1 MSSSTRKTSEL
12 ETLRRTWRPLLLVAA
27 ISLGGCQMHA
37 SRDAD
42 GDADNARNATQQH
55 AIDWTPTPLPQ
66 RPDDVWERIREGFQL
81 QDEIGVNPRI
91 ERQRLWYASRPAV
104 IESAGK
110 RSSPYLH
117 YVVER
122 LDERDMPMELA
133 LLPIIESAYN
143 PLAYSRSHAAGLWQF
158 IPSTGRHFNLRQT
171 NWYDGRRDIM
181 ASTNAAMNYLTRLHD
196 MFNGDWLLAL
206 AAYNAGE
213 GTVSRAIERNQKLG
227 LPTDYW
233 NLPLPKETQEYV
245 PKLLAVAQI
254 VTSPQA
260 YGVDLNPIA
269 NEPYFE
275 VVAFKPRMDLSSIAE
290 MAEVD
295 EDELFQLNPAFK
307 KGVTMDGP
315 QHLLVPSE
323 KAERL
328 AANLL
333 LMKPQKQVQWQQYT
347 VRKGDN
353 LASIAK
359 RHNLTVQELSD
370 FNRLPHPRLRIGQVL
385 SLNTPARSASSN
397 PRDKARNPVASTS
410 GKRYKVKSGDN
421 LWSIAKQQQ
430 VAVKDLQ
437 RWNQL
442 PNNNLT
448 LGQELLLQAPSN
460 QAALLA
466 SKSLSGKPGKST
478 NAKPADREA
487 VTYYK
492 VQKGDS
498 LYLIA
503 KRFKIELA
511 QLQRWNP
518 KAGKALKLGQTLTI
532 KKAP

>member
-12 ETLRRTWRPLLLVAA
+12 ETLVRNWRPLLLVAA
-27 ISLGGCQMHA
+27 MTLGGCQVHDT
-37 SRDAD
+37 RDTDA
-42 GDADNARNATQQH
+42 DADNARNAARQH
-55 AIDWTPTPLPQ
+55 AADWTPAPQPQ

-81 QDEIGVNPRI
+81 QGEIGVNPRI

-117 YVVER
+117 FVVER

-133 LLPIIESAYN
+133 LLPIIESSYN

-158 IPSTGRHFNLRQT
+158 IPSTGRNFNLRQT

-245 PKLLAVAQI
+245 PKLL
-254 VTSPQA
+254 
-260 YGVDLNPIA
+260 D
-269 NEPYFE
+269 
-275 VVAFKPRMDLSSIAE
+275 RSSIAE

-307 KGVTMDGP
+307 KGVTIDGP

-347 VRKGDN
+347 VRKGDS

-359 RHNLTVQELSD
+359 RHNLSVKDITDLNQ
-370 FNRLPHPRLRIGQVL
+370 LRHHKLRTGQVL
-385 SLNTPARSASSN
+385 SLSTQVQSASSN
-397 PRDKARNPVASTS
+397 PLYKESSPVVSAPA
-410 GKRYKVKSGDN
+410 KRYKVKSGDN
-421 LWSIAKQQQ
+421 LWSIAKQQK

-437 RWNQL
+437 SWNQL
-442 PNNNLT
+442 RDNNLK
-448 LGQELLLQAPSN
+448 LGQELLLQAPKN
-460 QAALLA
+460 QAAVLA
-466 SKSLSGKPGKST
+466 SKSLSGKNSKT
-478 NAKPADREA
+478 ITTKPSDREA

-503 KRFKIELA
+503 KRFKVDVA

-518 KAGKALKLGQTLTI
+518 KATSALKLGQTLTV

>member
-12 ETLRRTWRPLLLVAA
+12 ETLVRTWRPLLLVAA
-27 ISLGGCQMHA
+27 MTLGGCQVHDT
-37 SRDAD
+37 RDTDA
-42 GDADNARNATQQH
+42 DADNARNATRQH
-55 AIDWTPTPLPQ
+55 AVDWTPMPLPQ

-81 QDEIGVNPRI
+81 QGEIGVNPRI

-133 LLPIIESAYN
+133 LLPIIESSYN

-307 KGVTMDGP
+307 KGVTIDGP

-347 VRKGDN
+347 VRKGDS

-359 RHNLTVQELSD
+359 RHNLSVKDITDLNQ
-370 FNRLPHPRLRIGQVL
+370 LRQHKLRTGQVL
-385 SLNTPARSASSN
+385 SLSTQVQSASSN
-397 PRDKARNPVASTS
+397 TRYKERSPVVSAPA
-410 GKRYKVKSGDN
+410 KRYKVKSGDN
-421 LWSIAKQQQ
+421 LWSIAKQQK

-442 PNNNLT
+442 RGNNLK
-448 LGQELLLQAPSN
+448 LGQELLLQAPKN
-460 QAALLA
+460 QAAVLA
-466 SKSLSGKPGKST
+466 SKSLSGKNSKIIT
-478 NAKPADREA
+478 NKATGRDA

-503 KRFKIELA
+503 KRFKVDLA
-511 QLQRWNP
+511 QLKRWNP
-518 KAGKALKLGQTLTI
+518 KATSALKLGQTLTV

>member
-1 MSSSTRKTSEL
+1 MSLSTRKTPEL
-12 ETLRRTWRPLLLVAA
+12 ETLVRHWRPLLLAAA
-27 ISLGGCQMHA
+27 ITLGGCQSHN

-42 GDADNARNATQQH
+42 VNANMRHAGQQQP
-55 AIDWTPTPLPQ
+55 IDWKPMPVPQ

-81 QDEIGVNPRI
+81 QGEIGVNPRI
-91 ERQRLWYASRPAV
+91 EQQRLWYASRPAI
-104 IESAGK
+104 IENAGK

-117 YVVER
+117 FVVER

-143 PLAYSRSHAAGLWQF
+143 PMAYSPSHAAGLWQF

-181 ASTNAAMNYLTRLHD
+181 ASTNAAMSYLTRLHD

-245 PKLLAVAQI
+245 PRLLAVAQI
-254 VTSPQA
+254 VTSPEA

-269 NEPYFE
+269 NQPYFE
-275 VVAFKPRMDLSSIAE
+275 VVAFTPRMDLSSIAE
-290 MAEVD
+290 MAEID
-295 EDELFQLNPAFK
+295 EQELFQLNPAFK
-307 KGVTMDGP
+307 KGVTIDGP
-315 QHLLVPSE
+315 QHLLVPSD

-347 VRKGDN
+347 VRKGDS
-353 LASIAK
+353 LGSIAN
-359 RHNLTVQELSD
+359 RYNLSVKDITEL
-370 FNRLPHPRLRIGQVL
+370 NQLRGHALRVGQVL
-385 SLNTPARSASSN
+385 SLSTQVQGASSN
-397 PRDKARNPVASTS
+397 PLYKEPTQLASTPIRS
-410 GKRYKVKSGDN
+410 YRVKNGDN
-421 LWSIAKQQQ
+421 LWSIAKQQK
-430 VAVKDLQ
+430 VAVSDLQ
-437 RWNQL
+437 RWNHL
-442 PNNNLT
+442 RGNNLK
-448 LGQELLLQAPSN
+448 LGQQLQLQAPKDK
-460 QAALLA
+460 AMVLA
-466 SKSLSGKPGKST
+466 SKSLSGKSNT
-478 NAKPADREA
+478 VIASKPATREA

-503 KRFKIELA
+503 KRFNVDLA

-518 KAGKALKLGQTLTI
+518 KATHALKLGQTLTV